1 MNKMNKTLAA
11 AMSAVLIICTLAGC
25 NTQTTTQVTS
35 ETTTASTTSREH
47 KNMLEDVINQTFET
61 THAWT
66 EPTSEISETEETTT
80 IETLSPVETTTT
92 TETTVNTETSESET
106 EEQSDEVTLSDF
118 EYRDFYIDYD
128 TDPDPDIGIT
138 KFLNKNAK
146 VVTIPSEIDGRP
158 VIYLDNVFYEN
169 ENIEEII
176 LPDTILF
183 IDSYVFKGCTNL
195 KHIKLSANITML
207 PSFKDCTSLTEI
219 DIPKSVATITEG
231 AFSGCTSL
239 TSVTLP
245 ANVETID
252 NSTFRNCTNLK
263 HIALNNGL
271 KRINRCAF
279 KNCTNLTE
287 LTIPDSVIN
296 IDKNAFDGCE
306 NLTITYKGKQYVF
319 GEFEQLMKDVR
330 SR

>member
-1 MNKMNKTLAA
+1 
-11 AMSAVLIICTLAGC
+11 MSAALIICTLAGC
-25 NTQTTTQVTS
+25 NTQTTTQVIS
-35 ETTTASTTSREH
+35 ETTTASITSREH
-47 KNMLEDVINQTFET
+47 ENMLEDVINQAFET

-66 EPTSEISETEETTT
+66 EPTSEISETKETT

-92 TETTVNTETSESET
+92 TETTVNIETTESET

-158 VIYLDNVFYEN
+158 VIYLDNVFDEN
-169 ENIEEII
+169 ETVEEII

-183 IDSYVFKGCTNL
+183 IDAGAFEGCTNL

-207 PSFKDCTSLTEI
+207 PSFDGCTSLTKI
-219 DIPKSVATITEG
+219 DIPESVTTITQN
-231 AFSGCTSL
+231 AFNDCTSL

-245 ANVETID
+245 ANVEKINKSD
-252 NSTFRNCTNLK
+252 N
-263 HIALNNGL
+263 A
-271 KRINRCAF
+271 A
-279 KNCTNLTE
+279 
-287 LTIPDSVIN
+287 
-296 IDKNAFDGCE
+296 CE
-306 NLTITYKGKQYVF
+306 RG
-319 GEFEQLMKDVR
+319 
-330 SR
+330 